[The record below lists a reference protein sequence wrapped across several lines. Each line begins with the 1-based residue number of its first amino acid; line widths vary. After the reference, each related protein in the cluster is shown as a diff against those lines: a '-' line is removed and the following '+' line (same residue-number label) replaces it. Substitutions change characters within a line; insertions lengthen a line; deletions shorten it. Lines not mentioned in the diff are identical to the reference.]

1 MKRRHEFYVDEFGN
15 RKRRRLGSAE
25 PYEGESEADREKRRR
40 HKERA
45 RQRME
50 AEEDL
55 MQSPMYQRYGAF
67 TFREQR
73 LRGCRVSMRLT

>member
-1 MKRRHEFYVDEFGN
+1 MKRRHEFFVDELGN
-15 RKRRRLGSAE
+15 RKRRRVGSEE
-25 PYEGESEADREKRRR
+25 PPEGESEADREKRKR

-55 MQSPMYQRYGAF
+55 MQSPMYQR
-67 TFREQR
+67 
-73 LRGCRVSMRLT
+73 